1 MNKFTSI
8 IFCLVFLVISNIHSQ
23 FGEPVLP
30 GISYQALIIQP
41 EESLPGYNNIDAPM
55 VNQSV
60 CLQFSIITGNGT
72 LAYQEF
78 QGTETN
84 AFGMINTIIGR
95 GIINIG
101 LWNDIDW
108 IDFPVYL
115 KVEINLKGQC
125 FNYSLLSYEEL
136 TAVPF
141 ALNAQNN
148 QNPGPPGE
156 SAFDTWLAM
165 GNTGTEIDFLVTLS
179 GETGVTGMSAYE
191 TWLDLGNTGTEID
204 FLVTLS
210 GETGVTGMSA
220 YETWLDLGNTG
231 TEIDFLVT
239 LSGETGVTGMSAYE
253 TWLDLGN
260 TGTEQQFIDSL
271 LGADGVIGESAYE
284 TWLDLG
290 NTGTEQQFIDSL
302 QGEDGEST
310 STDLPDGDSSGD
322 ILNWVWNGTT
332 WEYQIINGN
341 SSSIQLLTSIN
352 SSNQISCEF
361 STIDTIKYGLSGTS
375 TNVTVNGLPNGIVSR
390 ISNDT
395 LYIEGTSSTDFS
407 QQTRYLYTVQ
417 SLNGDD
423 QTSGSFTFN
432 PSATVTLTSGNLT
445 QNSCLGQD
453 ISPMVFTLSGAV
465 PNANVTGLPTGV
477 IASISGNSLT
487 ISGTPSSTITNGST
501 YSFTIQSLAETCDPV
516 TVQGSISFSDCS
528 SCFPNSSAGNDAT
541 VCYGDIFTPD
551 SNASN
556 YSSLNW
562 TTSGGGTFNNPS
574 LPSPD
579 YLPSS
584 ADLSSGSVVLTLTA
598 QNTSCITPQTIR
610 SSITIAVVDCNSI
623 SATIVNQDKCIVF
636 GNDLT
641 FGASIVTTNIGS
653 ILAGGICYSTSGV
666 PTVLDTKV
674 EISNN
679 SLGDWAASP
688 PSFEATL
695 INVPINS
702 ALYVRAYVE
711 TINGDFIY
719 GELIDVISE
728 NPNLNH
734 IFNFSEVSGLFNIN
748 DYPVTTTSEIT
759 FKKIEKLTGI
769 NWDSSN
775 IISRNIERVN
785 FPLLDTINGYPGGI
799 LIRNE
804 YSIKTIFAPL
814 LKKVFRDINI
824 DNTSLETILLPEVQE
839 VNLLDLDRNQ
849 SLDSINF
856 NKLSKTT
863 YTNNST
869 QYPRY
874 FGINILNNASIN
886 TLKFPSLKTTELF
899 FLSSNN
905 SLRLI
910 ELDSL
915 TNVNHWL
922 YVANNAQLVSIEAP
936 QLFETGESGQV
947 NPSFYLSYNS
957 ILETVSIPSLRK
969 VYDGI
974 QIQSNN
980 LLDTSTQFPCEMYV
994 FFNDSFDCKPANVYV
1009 SSNLNNTYCFQDLSL
1024 RGATSLVTVPVSNI
1038 TSTAAESGIQI
1049 TLGSNSYVKQEQRGL
1064 VWSTSPNP
1072 ILDDSERI
1080 DPFSSTNGNGN
1091 EDEVC
1096 YLYNLTPG
1104 TTYYYR
1110 VYAKDCNSTFYGNE
1124 LSFTTPN

>member
-41 EESLPGYNNIDAPM
+41 EESLPGYNNVDAPM

-60 CLQFSIITGNGT
+60 CLQFSIVTGSGT
-72 LAYQEF
+72 IAYQEF
-78 QGTETN
+78 QGIETN

-95 GIINIG
+95 GNINIG

-115 KVEINLKGQC
+115 KVEINLRGQC

-165 GNTGTEIDFLVTLS
+165 GNTGTESDFLLALS

-191 TWLDLGNTGTEID
+191 EWLNLGNEGTESD
-204 FLVTLS
+204 FLLALS
-210 GETGVTGMSA
+210 GETGVTGMST

-231 TEIDFLVT
+231 TQ
-239 LSGETGVTGMSAYE
+239 
-253 TWLDLGN
+253 
-260 TGTEQQFIDSL
+260 QQFIDSL

-284 TWLDLG
+284 TWLNLG
-290 NTGTEQQFIDSL
+290 NTGTQQQFIDSL
-302 QGEDGEST
+302 QGGDGEDT
-310 STDLPDGDSSGD
+310 SLDLPDGDSSGD

-352 SSNQISCEF
+352 SSNQIKCEF
-361 STIDTIKYGLSGTS
+361 STIDTIKYALSGTS
-375 TNVTVNGLPNGIVSR
+375 TNVTVNGLPAGIASR

-407 QQTRYLYTVQ
+407 QQTRYLYTIQ
-417 SLNGDD
+417 SLVGDD

-432 PSATVTLTSGNLT
+432 PSAAVTLTSGNLT

-501 YSFTIQSLAETCDPV
+501 YPFTIQSLAETCDPV

-541 VCYGDIFTPD
+541 VCYGYTFTPD

-562 TTSGGGTFNNPS
+562 TTSGGGTFNSPS
-574 LPSPD
+574 LPSPE

-598 QNTSCITPQTIR
+598 QNTSCITPQTIQ

-679 SLGDWAASP
+679 SSGDWAASP

-702 ALYVRAYVE
+702 ALYVRAYVK
-711 TINGDFIY
+711 TINDDFIY

-748 DYPVTTTSEIT
+748 DYPVITTSEIT

-775 IISRNIERVN
+775 IVSRNIERVN
-785 FPLLDTINGYPGGI
+785 FPLLDTINSYPGI
-799 LIRNE
+799 IIRNE

-824 DNTSLETILLPEVQE
+824 ENTSLETILLPELQE
-839 VNLLDLDRNQ
+839 VNLLDLDLNQ

-863 YTNNST
+863 HTNIST

-874 FGINILNNASIN
+874 YGINIINNASIN

-899 FLSSNN
+899 SLYSNN

-915 TNVNHWL
+915 TNVNNTFL
-922 YVANNAQLVSIEAP
+922 VGVNAQLVSIEAP

-947 NPSFYLSYNS
+947 ATSFNVYNNS

-974 QIQSNN
+974 QIGGNN
-980 LLDTSTQFPCEMYV
+980 MLDTSSQFPCEMYV
-994 FFNDSFDCKPANVYV
+994 FFNDSFDCKPANVRVY
-1009 SSNLNNTYCFQDLSL
+1009 SNLNNTYCFQDLSL
-1024 RGATSLVTVPVSNI
+1024 RGATTLVTLPVSNI
-1038 TSTAAESGIQI
+1038 TSIDAESGIQI

-1072 ILDDSERI
+1072 ILDDSEAI

-1091 EDEVC
+1091 DDEVC

-1124 LSFTTPN
+1124 LSFTTLNN

>member
-8 IFCLVFLVISNIHSQ
+8 IFCLTFLVASKIHAQ
-23 FGEPVLP
+23 FGETLLP
-30 GISYQALIIQP
+30 GISYQALIIEP
-41 EESLPGYNNIDAPM
+41 EESLPGYNNLDAPM
-55 VNQSV
+55 SDQAV
-60 CLQFSIITGNGT
+60 CLQFSIVTGSGAI
-72 LAYQEF
+72 AYQEF
-78 QGTETN
+78 QGTETDS
-84 AFGMINTIIGR
+84 FGMINTIIGR
-95 GIINIG
+95 GNINIG
-101 LWNDIDW
+101 SWNDIDW
-108 IDFPVYL
+108 NDLPVYL
-115 KVEINLKGQC
+115 KAEINLKGQC
-125 FNYSLLSYEEL
+125 YNYYLLSYEEL

-141 ALNAQNN
+141 ALNAQN
-148 QNPGPPGE
+148 QASVGE
-156 SAFDTWLAM
+156 SVFDIWIAE
-165 GNTGTEIDFLVTLS
+165 GNTGTEIDFFLSLS
-179 GETGVTGMSAYE
+179 GETGATGLSAYE
-191 TWLDLGNTGTEID
+191 EWLNIGNEGTESDFLLSLSGETGATGLSAYEEWLNIGNEGTEEDFLGSIGFDGVIGKSAYQIWLELGNEGTPEDFINSLQGINGVSAYKTWLDLGNTGTKE
-204 FLVTLS
+204 
-210 GETGVTGMSA
+210 
-220 YETWLDLGNTG
+220 
-231 TEIDFLVT
+231 
-239 LSGETGVTGMSAYE
+239 
-253 TWLDLGN
+253 
-260 TGTEQQFIDSL
+260 
-271 LGADGVIGESAYE
+271 
-284 TWLDLG
+284 
-290 NTGTEQQFIDSL
+290 QFIDSL
-302 QGEDGEST
+302 QGEDGDDVS
-310 STDLPDGDSSGD
+310 LNHPDGESSGD
-322 ILNWVWNGTT
+322 ILTWVWNETT
-332 WEYQIINGN
+332 WIKQIVSGN
-341 SSSIQLLTSIN
+341 SSSMQLLTSIN
-352 SSNQISCEF
+352 SSNQIKCEF
-361 STIDTIKYGLSGTS
+361 STIDTIKYALSGTS
-375 TNVTVNGLPNGIVSR
+375 TSVTVNGLPTGITSR

-417 SLNGDD
+417 SLGGED

-432 PSATVTLTSGNLT
+432 PSATATLTSGNLT
-445 QNSCLGQD
+445 QSSCLGQD
-453 ISPMVFTLSGAV
+453 ISPIVLTLSGAV
-465 PNANVTGLPTGV
+465 PNANVTGLPTGL

-487 ISGTPSSTITNGST
+487 ISGTPSSTIANGST
-501 YSFTIQSLAETCDPV
+501 YPFSIQSLAETCDPV

-528 SCFPNSSAGNDAT
+528 SCFPNGFAGNDAT
-541 VCYGDIFTPD
+541 VCSGGAIFNLG

-562 TTSGGGTFNNPS
+562 TTSGSGSFNDSTSTAPE
-574 LPSPD
+574 

-584 ADLSSGSVVLTLTA
+584 ADFSSGSVVLTLTA
-598 QNTSCITPQTIR
+598 QNTSCITPQTIQ
-610 SSITIAVVDCNSI
+610 SSITLAVVDCNSI

-641 FGASIVTTNIGS
+641 FGASIVTANIGS
-653 ILAGGICYSTSGV
+653 ILAGGICFNTSGV

-679 SLGDWAASP
+679 SSGDWAASP

-711 TINGDFIY
+711 TINGDIIY
-719 GELIDVISE
+719 GEQIDVISE

-775 IISRNIERVN
+775 IVSRNIERVN
-785 FPLLDTINGYPGGI
+785 FPLLDTINSYPGI
-799 LIRNE
+799 IIRNE

-814 LKKVFRDINI
+814 LKKVFWDINI

-839 VNLLDLDRNQ
+839 VNLLNLNRNQ

-863 YTNNST
+863 HTNNST

-874 FGINILNNASIN
+874 YGINIFNNASIN

-899 FLSSNN
+899 YLSNNN

-910 ELDSL
+910 ESDSL
-915 TNVNHWL
+915 INVDH
-922 YVANNAQLVSIEAP
+922 YFIVSSNAQLVSIKAP
-936 QLFETGESGQV
+936 QLFETGKSGQV
-947 NPSFYLSYNS
+947 APSFNLYGNS
-957 ILETVSIPSLRK
+957 ILEAVSIPSLRK

-974 QIQSNN
+974 AIGSNN

-994 FFNDSFDCKPANVYV
+994 FFNDSFDCKPAATMSVY
-1009 SSNLNNTYCFQDLSL
+1009 SNLNNIYCFQDLSL
-1024 RGATSLVTVPVSNI
+1024 RGQTTLVTVPVSNV
-1038 TSTAAESGIQI
+1038 TSIAAESAIQI

-1064 VWSTSPNP
+1064 VWSTSANP
-1072 ILDDSERI
+1072 ILDGSDAI

-1091 EDEVC
+1091 DDEVA

-1124 LSFTTPN
+1124 LSFTTPIN